1 MVLTEAET
9 RDLIEQVAQGN
20 QRAFQELCSAY
31 EKRLF
36 RAALK
41 ILGNHDIAA
50 EVTQDVLLAI
60 WKGSKRFR
68 GDCQPFTWMWA
79 IVWRKAMGALRD
91 KLRASRYTERPD
103 DSKFIAEPELDIV
116 ICDALKKLSPEQ
128 RLVVILT
135 YYLNFS
141 QYHTSRILQC
151 PVGTVKSRLSTALKQ
166 LREIWNARDG
176 L

>member
-60 WKGSKRFR
+60 WKGSKRET
-68 GDCQPFTWMWA
+68 GGSW
-79 IVWRKAMGALRD
+79 
-91 KLRASRYTERPD
+91 
-103 DSKFIAEPELDIV
+103 
-116 ICDALKKLSPEQ
+116 
-128 RLVVILT
+128 
-135 YYLNFS
+135 S
-141 QYHTSRILQC
+141 QS
-151 PVGTVKSRLSTALKQ
+151 G
-166 LREIWNARDG
+166 
-176 L
+176 